1 MRNIPEF
8 LTAVSLVVST
18 GQEMVQEN
26 QGRGIVSEFYFESGK
41 AKILKK
47 ARNEK

>member
-1 MRNIPEF
+1 M
-8 LTAVSLVVST
+8 VST